1 MTDKSEQPLLRRL
14 QSRLM
19 VILAVML
26 VMGVIFAALLYQYA
40 TTPASASQDG
50 QVVEIKPG
58 MTLKQVAH
66 LLADKELLNEP
77 STFMLYTYLQ
87 GEQNHIQAGE
97 YRFSPSM
104 PPRDILEALT
114 SGMAVLYT
122 VTIPEGYRITDIA
135 GLLEAKGLVDKP
147 AFIEATRNRELLE
160 SLHIPSG
167 SLEGYLYPETYKF
180 SKASGARR
188 IVQTLLNT
196 FKERVL
202 QPERVQ
208 QAEAMQFT
216 FHEIITLASL
226 IEKETGL
233 GKERKLISSVF
244 HNRLAKNMRLQT
256 DPTVIYA
263 MVNFD
268 GNIRAHAVGPRGG
281 FPLQHLQAFRASPR
295 PYRQPGA
302 GIHSGR
308 AGPRRNG
315 FSLFRFPQGRQS
327 SVLHQLQGPHPC
339 RAKIPAQPP
348 GTRLNLKIIKYSAV
362 NCIFIRY

>member
-1 MTDKSEQPLLRRL
+1 MTDKSQQPLLRRL
-14 QSRLM
+14 QSRLT

-104 PPRDILEALT
+104 PPHDILEALT

-135 GLLEAKGLVDKP
+135 DLLEAKGLVDKP

-180 SKASGARR
+180 SKAGGARR
-188 IVQTLLNT
+188 IVQTLLDT

-216 FHEIITLASL
+216 FHEIVTLASL

-244 HNRLAKNMRLQT
+244 HNRLAKKMRLQT

-268 GNIRAHAVGPRGG
+268 GNIRKKDLSIDSPYNTYKHFGLPPGPI
-281 FPLQHLQAFRASPR
+281 ASPGLESIQAALDPEETDFLYFVSR
-295 PYRQPGA
+295 KDGSHQFSTNYKDH
-302 GIHSGR
+302 IR
-308 AGPRRNG
+308 AV
-315 FSLFRFPQGRQS
+315 QKY
-327 SVLHQLQGPHPC
+327 QLSHRVRG
-339 RAKIPAQPP
+339 
-348 GTRLNLKIIKYSAV
+348 
-362 NCIFIRY
+362 

>member
-14 QSRLM
+14 QSRLT

-66 LLADKELLNEP
+66 LLADKELLSEP

-180 SKASGARR
+180 SKAGGARR
-188 IVQTLLNT
+188 IVQTLLDT

-216 FHEIITLASL
+216 FHEIVTLASL

-244 HNRLAKNMRLQT
+244 HNRLAKKMRLQT

-268 GNIRAHAVGPRGG
+268 GNIRKKDLSIDSPYNTYKHFGLPPGPI
-281 FPLQHLQAFRASPR
+281 ASPGLESIQAALDPEETDFLYFVSR
-295 PYRQPGA
+295 KDGSHQFSTNYKD
-302 GIHSGR
+302 HVR
-308 AGPRRNG
+308 AV
-315 FSLFRFPQGRQS
+315 QKY
-327 SVLHQLQGPHPC
+327 QLSHRVRG
-339 RAKIPAQPP
+339 
-348 GTRLNLKIIKYSAV
+348 
-362 NCIFIRY
+362 

>member
-66 LLADKELLNEP
+66 FLADKELLSEP

-135 GLLEAKGLVDKP
+135 DLLEAKGLVDKP

-160 SLHIPSG
+160 SLHISSG

-180 SKASGARR
+180 SKAGGARR
-188 IVQTLLNT
+188 IVQTLLDT

-244 HNRLAKNMRLQT
+244 HNRLAKKMRLQT

-268 GNIRAHAVGPRGG
+268 GNIRKKDLSIDSPYNTYKHFGLPPGPI
-281 FPLQHLQAFRASPR
+281 ASPGLESIQAALDPEESDFLYFVSR
-295 PYRQPGA
+295 KDGSHQFSTNYKD
-302 GIHSGR
+302 HVR
-308 AGPRRNG
+308 AV
-315 FSLFRFPQGRQS
+315 QKY
-327 SVLHQLQGPHPC
+327 QLSHRVRG
-339 RAKIPAQPP
+339 
-348 GTRLNLKIIKYSAV
+348 
-362 NCIFIRY
+362 

>member
-14 QSRLM
+14 QSRLT

-66 LLADKELLNEP
+66 FLADKELLSEP

-160 SLHIPSG
+160 SLHISSG

-180 SKASGARR
+180 SKAGGARR
-188 IVQTLLNT
+188 IVQTLLDT

-244 HNRLAKNMRLQT
+244 HNRLAKKMRLQT

-268 GNIRAHAVGPRGG
+268 GNIRKKDLSIDSPYNTYKHFGLPPGPI
-281 FPLQHLQAFRASPR
+281 ASPGLESIQAALDPEESDFLYFVSR
-295 PYRQPGA
+295 KDGSHQFSTNYKDH
-302 GIHSGR
+302 IR
-308 AGPRRNG
+308 AV
-315 FSLFRFPQGRQS
+315 QKY
-327 SVLHQLQGPHPC
+327 QLSHRVRG
-339 RAKIPAQPP
+339 
-348 GTRLNLKIIKYSAV
+348 
-362 NCIFIRY
+362 

>member
-1 MTDKSEQPLLRRL
+1 MTDKSQQPLLRRL
-14 QSRLM
+14 QSRLT

-66 LLADKELLNEP
+66 LLADKELLSEP

-180 SKASGARR
+180 SKAGGARR
-188 IVQTLLNT
+188 IVQTLLDT

-244 HNRLAKNMRLQT
+244 HNRLAKKMRLQT

-268 GNIRAHAVGPRGG
+268 GNIRKKDLSIDSPYNTYKHFGLPPGPI
-281 FPLQHLQAFRASPR
+281 ASPGLESIQAALDPEESDFLYFVSR
-295 PYRQPGA
+295 KDGSHQFSTNYKD
-302 GIHSGR
+302 HVR
-308 AGPRRNG
+308 AV
-315 FSLFRFPQGRQS
+315 QKY
-327 SVLHQLQGPHPC
+327 QLSHRVRG
-339 RAKIPAQPP
+339 
-348 GTRLNLKIIKYSAV
+348 
-362 NCIFIRY
+362 

>member
-1 MTDKSEQPLLRRL
+1 MKDKSEQPLLRRL

-66 LLADKELLNEP
+66 FLADKELLSEP

-135 GLLEAKGLVDKP
+135 GLLEAKGLADQT

-180 SKASGARR
+180 SKAGGARR
-188 IVQTLLNT
+188 IVQTLLDT

-268 GNIRAHAVGPRGG
+268 GNIRKKDLSIDSPYNTYKYFGLPPGPI
-281 FPLQHLQAFRASPR
+281 ASPGLESIQAALDPEESDFLYFVSR
-295 PYRQPGA
+295 KDGSHQFSTNYKDH
-302 GIHSGR
+302 IR
-308 AGPRRNG
+308 AV
-315 FSLFRFPQGRQS
+315 QKY
-327 SVLHQLQGPHPC
+327 QLSHRVRG
-339 RAKIPAQPP
+339 
-348 GTRLNLKIIKYSAV
+348 
-362 NCIFIRY
+362 

>member
-66 LLADKELLNEP
+66 LLADKELLSEP

-160 SLHIPSG
+160 SLHISSG

-180 SKASGARR
+180 SKAGGARR
-188 IVQTLLNT
+188 IVQTLLDT

-244 HNRLAKNMRLQT
+244 HNRLAKKMRLQT

-268 GNIRAHAVGPRGG
+268 GNIRKKDLSIDSPYNTYKHFGLPPGPI
-281 FPLQHLQAFRASPR
+281 ASPGLESIQAALDPEESDFLYFVSR
-295 PYRQPGA
+295 KDGSHQFSTNYKD
-302 GIHSGR
+302 HVR
-308 AGPRRNG
+308 AV
-315 FSLFRFPQGRQS
+315 QKY
-327 SVLHQLQGPHPC
+327 QLSHRVRG
-339 RAKIPAQPP
+339 
-348 GTRLNLKIIKYSAV
+348 
-362 NCIFIRY
+362 

>member
-1 MTDKSEQPLLRRL
+1 MTDKSQQPLLCRL
-14 QSRLM
+14 QSRLT

-66 LLADKELLNEP
+66 LLADKELLSEP

-114 SGMAVLYT
+114 NGTAVLYT

-180 SKASGARR
+180 SKAGGARR
-188 IVQTLLNT
+188 IVQTLLDT

-268 GNIRAHAVGPRGG
+268 GNIRKKDLSIDSPYNTYKHFGLPPGPI
-281 FPLQHLQAFRASPR
+281 ASPGLESIQAALDPEESDFLYFVSR
-295 PYRQPGA
+295 KDGSHQFSTNYKD
-302 GIHSGR
+302 HVR
-308 AGPRRNG
+308 AV
-315 FSLFRFPQGRQS
+315 QKY
-327 SVLHQLQGPHPC
+327 QLSHRVRG
-339 RAKIPAQPP
+339 
-348 GTRLNLKIIKYSAV
+348 
-362 NCIFIRY
+362 

>member
-14 QSRLM
+14 QSRLT

-66 LLADKELLNEP
+66 LLADKELLSEP

-180 SKASGARR
+180 SKAGGARR
-188 IVQTLLNT
+188 IVQTLLDT

-216 FHEIITLASL
+216 FHEIVTLASL

-244 HNRLAKNMRLQT
+244 HNRLAKKMRLQT

-268 GNIRAHAVGPRGG
+268 GNIRKKDLSIDSPYNTYKHFGLPPGPI
-281 FPLQHLQAFRASPR
+281 ASPGLESIQAALDPEESDFLYFVSR
-295 PYRQPGA
+295 KDGSHQFSTNYKD
-302 GIHSGR
+302 HVR
-308 AGPRRNG
+308 AV
-315 FSLFRFPQGRQS
+315 QKY
-327 SVLHQLQGPHPC
+327 QLSHRVRG
-339 RAKIPAQPP
+339 
-348 GTRLNLKIIKYSAV
+348 
-362 NCIFIRY
+362 

>member
-1 MTDKSEQPLLRRL
+1 MTDKSQQPLLRRL
-14 QSRLM
+14 QSRLT

-104 PPRDILEALT
+104 PPHDILEALT

-135 GLLEAKGLVDKP
+135 DLLEAKGLVDKP

-180 SKASGARR
+180 SKAGGARR
-188 IVQTLLNT
+188 IVQTLLDT

-216 FHEIITLASL
+216 FHEIVTLASL

-244 HNRLAKNMRLQT
+244 HNRLAKKMRLQT

-268 GNIRAHAVGPRGG
+268 GNIRKKDLSIDSPYNTYKHFGLPPGPI
-281 FPLQHLQAFRASPR
+281 ASPGLESIQAALDPEETDFLYFVSR
-295 PYRQPGA
+295 KDGSHQFSTNYKDH
-302 GIHSGR
+302 IR
-308 AGPRRNG
+308 AV
-315 FSLFRFPQGRQS
+315 QKY
-327 SVLHQLQGPHPC
+327 QLSH
-339 RAKIPAQPP
+339 RAR
-348 GTRLNLKIIKYSAV
+348 G
-362 NCIFIRY
+362 

>member
-1 MTDKSEQPLLRRL
+1 MTDKSKQPLLRRL
-14 QSRLM
+14 QSRLT

-40 TTPASASQDG
+40 TTPASASQNG

-66 LLADKELLNEP
+66 LLADKELLSEP

-180 SKASGARR
+180 SKAGGARR
-188 IVQTLLNT
+188 IVQTLLDT

-268 GNIRAHAVGPRGG
+268 GNIRKKDLSIDSPYNTYKHFGLPPGPI
-281 FPLQHLQAFRASPR
+281 ASPGLESIQAALDPEETDFLYFVSR
-295 PYRQPGA
+295 KDGSHQFSTNYKDH
-302 GIHSGR
+302 IR
-308 AGPRRNG
+308 AV
-315 FSLFRFPQGRQS
+315 QKY
-327 SVLHQLQGPHPC
+327 QLSHRVRG
-339 RAKIPAQPP
+339 
-348 GTRLNLKIIKYSAV
+348 
-362 NCIFIRY
+362 

>member
-14 QSRLM
+14 QSRLT

-66 LLADKELLNEP
+66 LLADKELLSEP

-180 SKASGARR
+180 SKAGGARR
-188 IVQTLLNT
+188 IVQTLLDT

-268 GNIRAHAVGPRGG
+268 GNIRKKDLSIDSPYNTYKHFGLPPGPI
-281 FPLQHLQAFRASPR
+281 ASPGLESIQAALDPEETDFLYFVSR
-295 PYRQPGA
+295 KDGSHQFSTNYKDH
-302 GIHSGR
+302 IR
-308 AGPRRNG
+308 AV
-315 FSLFRFPQGRQS
+315 QKY
-327 SVLHQLQGPHPC
+327 QLSH
-339 RAKIPAQPP
+339 RAR
-348 GTRLNLKIIKYSAV
+348 G
-362 NCIFIRY
+362 